1 MKRLVVGAVL
11 GGFVLFLWGAL
22 SHEVLPLGR
31 AGLRAMPP
39 EQEAAVLLAMRGAMS
54 ERAVYI
60 FPGLDPSRP
69 MSEADQTTWTEK
81 WQSGPGGIVAFDPH
95 PGQRAWAGSL
105 FATLFATELLTNVLA
120 ALVAGFVLLHVPA
133 SMGYGRRVLVTAAL
147 GLLVTL
153 DVDASYWNWY
163 GFPTSYFLAQL
174 VDHTLGWLLA
184 GLVLVRVIRSAHV
197 A

>member
-1 MKRLVVGAVL
+1 MRRLVVGAVL
-11 GGFVLFLWGAL
+11 GGLVLFLWGAI

-39 EQEAAVLLAMRGAMS
+39 AQEAAVLAAMRSAMN
-54 ERAVYI
+54 ERAVYV

-69 MSEADQTTWTEK
+69 MSEAEQTAWTAR
-81 WQSGPGGIVAFDPH
+81 WQAGPGGIVAFDPQ
-95 PGQRAWAGSL
+95 PGKRAGAGSL

-120 ALVAGFVLLHVPA
+120 VLVAGFVLLHVPSSA
-133 SMGYGRRVLVTAAL
+133 GYGQRVLVTAAL
-147 GLLVTL
+147 GLLTTL

-174 VDHTLGWLLA
+174 VDHTVGWLLA
-184 GLVLVRVIRSAHV
+184 GLVLARIVRSTSLA
-197 A
+197 

>member
-11 GGFVLFLWGAL
+11 GGLGLFVWGAV
-22 SHEVLPLGR
+22 SHELLPLGR
-31 AGLRAMPP
+31 VGLRAMPP
-39 EQEAAVLLAMRGAMS
+39 EQEAAVLAAMRSAMN
-54 ERAVYI
+54 ERAVYV

-69 MSEADQTTWTEK
+69 MSESEQAAWTAR
-81 WQSGPGGIVAFDPH
+81 WQAGPGGVVAFDPQ
-95 PGQRAWAGSL
+95 PGKRAWAGSL

-133 SMGYGRRVLVTAAL
+133 SVGYGQRVLVTAAL

-174 VDHTLGWLLA
+174 VDHTVGWFLA
-184 GLVLVRVIRSAHV
+184 GLVLARFVRSTSLA
-197 A
+197 